1 MERSQSANNIEVL
14 PHQLNFILSEFKHT
28 GLVAGFGSGKSKAA
42 TLKTIE
48 MKKRYPSVDVAYY
61 LPTYGL
67 IEDIAYP
74 NFEEALTEARISY
87 VLHKSSKSIH
97 TKLGKIIFRSMDNPN
112 YIVGY
117 EVGYSL
123 IDEAD
128 ILGLKKMKE
137 AIVKIVARNRS
148 PLPDGDKNKL
158 DFVST
163 PEGFEF
169 MYQFFVKNT
178 NKNRNLLRARTLDNP
193 YLPPDYIETLE
204 EIYTKEQ
211 LAAYLEGEFVNLTS
225 GTVYYN
231 FDRILNHTDEEI
243 RPREVLHVGM
253 DFNITNMNATIGVIR
268 EGKPRTLAEISGV
281 YDTMQ
286 MIEILKETYKNKG
299 HSIVVYPDASGDARD
314 TATVET
320 DHKLLKKAGFK
331 VRSPKSNPPV
341 KTRVTTMNV
350 SFKNVKDERIHLVNT
365 NNCPDLTE
373 ALEQQTYKKGI
384 PDKTTGHD
392 HITEANGYFITRY
405 KKKTTGR
412 MTAG

>member
-1 MERSQSANNIEVL
+1 MERNERTHDVVVL
-14 PHQLNFILSEFKHT
+14 PHQIEFILSESKHT
-28 GLVAGFGSGKSKAA
+28 GLVAGFGSGKSRAG

-48 MKKRYPSVDVAYY
+48 KKKQYPGIDVAYY

-74 NFEEALTEARISY
+74 NFEEALRLAGIPY
-87 VLHKSSKSIH
+87 VLHKSSKTIQ

-117 EVGYSL
+117 EVGYS
-123 IDEAD
+123 IVDEAD
-128 ILGLKKMKE
+128 ILGLKKMNE
-137 AIVKIVARNRS
+137 ALIKIVARNRL
-148 PLPDGDKNKL
+148 PLPDGASNHM
-158 DFVST
+158 DFIST

-178 NKNRNLLRARTLDNP
+178 NKNRNLIRARTQDNP
-193 YLPPDYIETLE
+193 YLPPDYIETLS

-211 LAAYLEGEFVNLTS
+211 LEAYLGGEFVNLTA

-231 FDRILNHTDEEI
+231 FDRNLNHTDEEI
-243 RPREVLHVGM
+243 LPREVLHIGM

-268 EGKPRTLAEISGV
+268 KGNPRTLAEISGV
-281 YDTMQ
+281 YDTMT
-286 MIEILKETYKNKG
+286 MIEIIKKDYKS
-299 HSIVVYPDASGDARD
+299 HSIVVYPDASGDSRD

-320 DHKLLKKAGFK
+320 DHKLLKKAKFK
-331 VRSPKSNPPV
+331 VISPKSNPPV

-350 SFKNVKDERIHLVNT
+350 GFKNSKDERDHLINT
-365 NNCPDLTE
+365 NNCPVLTE
-373 ALEQQTYKKGI
+373 GLEQQAYKKGI
-384 PDKTTGHD
+384 PDKNSGHD
-392 HITEANGYFITRY
+392 HITEANGYFIMGY
-405 KKKTTGR
+405 KKKRTGR